1 MSQTQNCAPLFS
13 FVECEQQA
21 RIKRDLVIQACMR
34 GTMRAF
40 AQWLR
45 VLVLCGTRWVRGL
58 AAKQRLRSAVREL
71 QRLDDRM
78 LADIGVTRGEIE
90 SAVRDGVP
98 VRMMRQSRHRD
109 RHRDW
114 NGIPA
119 RRQAA

>member
-1 MSQTQNCAPLFS
+1 MSQTHNCAPLFS
-13 FVECEQQA
+13 FFECEQQA
-21 RIKRDLVIQACMR
+21 RINRNLVIQACMR

-78 LADIGVTRGEIE
+78 LADIGLTHGEIE
-90 SAVRDGVP
+90 SAVRDGLP
-98 VRMMRQSRHRD
+98 MRMMRQS